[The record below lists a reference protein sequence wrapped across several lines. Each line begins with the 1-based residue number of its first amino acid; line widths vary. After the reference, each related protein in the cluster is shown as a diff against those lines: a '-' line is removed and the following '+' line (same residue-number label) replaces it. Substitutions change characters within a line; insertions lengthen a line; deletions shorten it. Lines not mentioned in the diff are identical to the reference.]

1 MKTAAQLA
9 QEWNIP
15 EPDAQ
20 TVLDLVEGRQKFKT
34 LDPARIPKT
43 LAWFHKCYHEPSL
56 AEKKLEACNE
66 LMRAHGTEGITP
78 EGEVYPVAAYVNQGD
93 PYALTVLH
101 DIEENELLLTTWGD
115 WLETWEAEHQDDETE
130 EEQDE

>member
-1 MKTAAQLA
+1 MKTAAELSH
-9 QEWNIP
+9 EWNIP

-43 LAWFHKCYHEPSL
+43 LAWLNKCYHEPSL
-56 AEKKLEACNE
+56 ADKKLEACNE
-66 LMRAHGTEGITP
+66 LMRGHGVEGITP
-78 EGEVYPVAAYVNQGD
+78 EGQVYPVAAYVNQGD
-93 PYALTVLH
+93 TYALTVLH
-101 DIEENELLLTTWGD
+101 DIEENELILTSWGD
-115 WLETWEAEHQDDETE
+115 WLGTWEEMNPDETE